1 VVVREASYG
10 MGTEVTRH
18 PFDLLMEL
26 RNEHIRLDCAALHL
40 ARDAYPGLNVQRY
53 LDQLDA
59 LAADAAALR
68 PGLDATGRY
77 EALQQVLVAQ
87 YGLRGNEA
95 DYYHPQNSYL
105 NRVLDTRRG
114 VPISLSIVWV
124 EVARRLKWPA
134 AGVALPGRFLVRFD
148 DPERFVLADPFH
160 EGRTMSLADCRN
172 VVEQGF
178 DGKVPFTSECLK
190 PVSTRNILARLLN
203 GLRNI
208 FLATDDWPRVTD
220 VLLRLIALEPT
231 NGRYMQELAAVCWR
245 RGDVR
250 GACVHLKRYL
260 HHLPRGRDSKLVRDN
275 LRQLQAALL
284 ALN

>member
-1 VVVREASYG
+1 
-10 MGTEVTRH
+10 MGIEVTRH

-26 RNEHIRLDCAALHL
+26 RTEHIRLDCAALHL

-59 LAADAAALR
+59 LAAAAAGLR

-77 EALQQVLVAQ
+77 DALRRVLVGQ
-87 YGLRGNEA
+87 YGLRGNQH

-114 VPISLSIVWV
+114 VPVSLSIVWL

-134 AGVALPGRFLVRFD
+134 GGVALPGRFIVRFD

-160 EGRTMSLADCRN
+160 DGRTLSLADCRN
-172 VVEQGF
+172 LVEQGF
-178 DGKVPFTSECLK
+178 DGKVRFTTEYLK
-190 PVSTRNILARLLN
+190 PVSTRNILTRLLN

-208 FLATDDWPRVTD
+208 FLATNDLPR
-220 VLLRLIALEPT
+220 IAEILQRMSAVDPA
-231 NGRYMQELAAVCWR
+231 NGRYLQELAAVCYR

-250 GACVHLKRYL
+250 GADGIEAGKAGEIEEGVRG
-260 HHLPRGRDSKLVRDN
+260 HHGFVR
-275 LRQLQAALL
+275 
-284 ALN
+284 